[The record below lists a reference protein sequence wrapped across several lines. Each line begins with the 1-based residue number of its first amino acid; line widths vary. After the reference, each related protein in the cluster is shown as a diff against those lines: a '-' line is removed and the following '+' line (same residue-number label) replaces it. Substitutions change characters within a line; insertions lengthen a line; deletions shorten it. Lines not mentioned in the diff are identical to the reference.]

1 MARRLV
7 PANVVA
13 ALLILSVRA
22 YGEEKSKSITRAR
35 ISRKSLLK
43 VSGRKHV
50 REAFLEEVSAA
61 AVELGWAIFALD
73 DGLAL
78 IEAESARSWTQVSAS
93 RIRNKRKDFLREML
107 TEDDLIDEA
116 FPEEVDDEED

>member
-7 PANVVA
+7 PANAVA
-13 ALLILSVRA
+13 ALLILSVQA
-22 YGEEKSKSITRAR
+22 YREEKGKNLTRAR

-43 VSGRKHV
+43 VSGRKHI

-61 AVELGWAIFALD
+61 AVELGWAILSMD

-78 IEAESARSWTQVSAS
+78 IEADSARSWTQVSTS
-93 RIRNKRKDFLREML
+93 RVRDKRKDFLKGNL

-116 FPEEVDDEED
+116 LPEEIDEEED